1 MPFTA
6 KLKSWLLQPS
16 SAKLNC
22 LKLQSV
28 DYNLLLQQAMSMA
41 LSVSIMAIAVP
52 FTTTTSY
59 AASCKLPKSYYKYVS
74 CTADSRYFLAV
85 KDMGAPVALI
95 DKNGKRVIDLSA
107 YQKAAGDKLRSGL
120 LPIQRNNKVGYLNM
134 QGREVVPAMYDILAN
149 GGDNQ
154 GWARAVSEDRIVVKK
169 DGRFGVINTMNQ
181 VIVPF
186 SSEFTN
192 MNDYQGGRIK
202 VTSRTQG
209 SLLLDKQGNVIKTP
223 PPAPS
228 QTEKKDTS
236 SAAPIEPPVKLPFTT
251 LYPSQKNGRW
261 GFVDDKEV
269 LMITYSFDEVMPFS
283 EGLAGVR
290 IDNNWGFV
298 NLGGELVIPFRYE
311 DAGVDKS
318 DHYKGVKPFIFM
330 NGKAWVS
337 TLKNGDKI
345 CITTTGINV
354 DCD

>member
-6 KLKSWLLQPS
+6 KVKPGLLQPS
-16 SAKLNC
+16 SATLCC
-22 LKLQSV
+22 LKSKRV
-28 DYNLLLQQAMSMA
+28 AYNLLPKQAMSMA
-41 LSVSIMAIAVP
+41 LSASIMVIAML
-52 FTTTTSY
+52 FSSTTSH

-120 LPIQRNNKVGYLNM
+120 LPVQRNNKVGYLNM
-134 QGREVVPAMYDILAN
+134 QGREVVPAMYDTLAN
-149 GGDNQ
+149 GGDKQ

-186 SSEFTN
+186 SSEFTS
-192 MNDYQGGRIK
+192 MNDYQGGRLK

-209 SLLLDKQGNVIKTP
+209 STLLDKQGNVIKTP
-223 PPAPS
+223 TPS
-228 QTEKKDTS
+228 ASQAEKKDTS
-236 SAAPIEPPVKLPFTT
+236 LPTPIEPPVNLPFTT
-251 LYPSQKNGRW
+251 LYPSQQDGRW
-261 GFVDDKEV
+261 GFIDDKEV

-337 TLKNGDKI
+337 TLKNGDKV
-345 CITTTGINV
+345 CINSAGVNV
-354 DCD
+354 DCE